1 MKTYLVRME
10 FDVDSIDFG
19 DVRIEAN
26 SADEAKAIAIDKYF
40 NTNDLDIDYYSSNV
54 YDSTLRVEDSDN
66 WEVEEL

>member
-54 YDSTLRVEDSDN
+54 YDSTLRVEDSDD
-66 WEVEEL
+66 WEVKEL